1 MSVVQK
7 QITLEPFPKGF
18 HIITSAVVDAIPE
31 ISYVKAGLLNVFIR
45 HSSASLTVNENSDP
59 DVRHDFEQHF
69 EKTVPEYASYYNHIS
84 EGPDD
89 MPAHIKASTLG
100 SSITIPVTDG
110 RLALGTWQGIYLGEH
125 RVIGGPRK
133 LVLTLYS

>member
-18 HIITSAVVDAIPE
+18 HIITSAVLDAIPE
-31 ISYVKAGLLNVFIR
+31 ISYVKAGMLNVFIR
-45 HSSASLTVNENSDP
+45 HSSASLTINENSDP

-125 RVIGGPRK
+125 RIIGGPRK
-133 LVLTLYS
+133 LMLTLYS